1 MEKISPEV
9 RTKYLMLTV
18 PCKRTLLYTKQW
30 KMLHVF
36 FWVIP
41 QRLNESQVQCCT
53 EVKYINLHI
62 SWMMHGK
69 NTNSQN
75 NRCWR
80 YEKPHANFYSLL
92 YIALKNTEC
101 KGPMFLKGTNSNHDV
116 QLILKYY
123 SGK

>member
-9 RTKYLMLTV
+9 HTRYLMLTV

-41 QRLNESQVQCCT
+41 RSLNESQVQCCT
-53 EVKYINLHI
+53 EVNYINLHI

-69 NTNSQN
+69 NINSQN

-80 YEKPHANFYSLL
+80 YEKPHANF
-92 YIALKNTEC
+92 
-101 KGPMFLKGTNSNHDV
+101 
-116 QLILKYY
+116 
-123 SGK
+123 